1 MQYRQKIN
9 QRSNKLASSL
19 KCDKNYKRSQ
29 TEPKYLNSKAVEG
42 LKKNNKTQLTALLRF
57 FRPTQNFIFFALPFS
72 TAATMEIIYANT

>member
-1 MQYRQKIN
+1 MQYRQEIN
-9 QRSNKLASSL
+9 QRNNKLASSL